1 MKNITALLLLAAL
14 LLAASCGSSKSGN
27 PNGEIT
33 DMQAEMDERNSAVIP
48 LITRIRRLPGISI
61 QNGVPVLSKSAN
73 SMSGSQTEPLYV
85 LDGLAMGNS
94 FRQIENVV
102 QPVDVKSI
110 KVLRSSDASFY
121 GSRGANGV
129 IVITTKSGG

>member
-1 MKNITALLLLAAL
+1 MKKIIALLLLAAL
-14 LLAASCGSSKSGN
+14 TGASCGGTKSAT
-27 PNGEIT
+27 PNADST
-33 DMQAEMDERNSAVIP
+33 DIQAEMDERNSAVIP
-48 LITRIRRLPGISI
+48 LITRIRRLPGVTL
-61 QNGVPVLSKSAN
+61 QNGVPVLAKSAN

-110 KVLRSSDASFY
+110 KVLRASDASFY